1 MIKIENFEVMGWDH
15 VIHGMRNPMNSWDKS
30 DSGIC
35 KGGNDGIG
43 CENCAEEMPC
53 THSYDHSW
61 QLGKADHDL
70 MMKLAKAGSV
80 HGKFRRM
87 IAVYVDITAPL
98 YWWKEF
104 DTYRVGVTPNPAD
117 IEMNSCSTMH
127 KIHAKEFTLDD
138 FSREHLLGID
148 DDKLMDDLEQ
158 LVDEDVLGVLN
169 TPAEDLQYTVRKLN
183 AYRELFLKTKNKIWW
198 WQMIQL
204 LPSSYNQKRTVM
216 LNYEVLS
223 NIYQYRREH
232 KLDEWREFCQ
242 WIKKLPYSE
251 IITCNVKGEEK

>member
-1 MIKIENFEVMGWDH
+1 MIKIENFETMGWDH
-15 VIHGMRNPMNSWDKS
+15 VIRGMRNPMNSWDKS

-35 KGGNDGIG
+35 KGGDNGIG
-43 CENCAEEMPC
+43 CYNCVEYDC
-53 THSYDHSW
+53 GHSYDHSW
-61 QLGKADHDL
+61 KLGKADHKL
-70 MMKLAKAGSV
+70 MMKLANAGSV

-104 DTYRVGVTPNPAD
+104 DTYKVGTVA
-117 IEMNSCSTMH
+117 NSCSTMH
-127 KIHAKEFTLDD
+127 KIHSKEFTWED
-138 FSREHLLGID
+138 FSAEHLIRCRDCKLGDIGPT
-148 DDKLMDDLEQ
+148 
-158 LVDEDVLGVLN
+158 LVLDSVIM
-169 TPAEDLQYTVRKLN
+169 ALN
-183 AYRELFLKTKNKIWW
+183 AYRIKYLETNDKKYW

-242 WIKKLPYSE
+242 WIETLPYSE
-251 IITCNVKGEEK
+251 IITCNVGEEENND